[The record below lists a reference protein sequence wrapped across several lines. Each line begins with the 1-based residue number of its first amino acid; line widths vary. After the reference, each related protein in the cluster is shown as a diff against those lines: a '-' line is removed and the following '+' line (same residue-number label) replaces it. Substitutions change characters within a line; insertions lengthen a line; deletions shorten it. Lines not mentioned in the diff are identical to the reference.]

1 MEKEGNK
8 KQQTRARI
16 KTIGAKRFIEKGLR
30 ETMIIDIAEEVGI
43 DRRTIYRYYA
53 SKELLLIEICADYLR
68 NFVNKV
74 ESVSCE
80 HLTSGYEKVVHL
92 FNEYFRLLKEE
103 PDVILF
109 LGMIDTSVGQH
120 IYDVKMYRE
129 LDKHG
134 KKLDAHLAKI
144 IEEGQEDGSI
154 NSRFEPTEYAIT
166 INNSIVA
173 LATRVAIYL
182 PNTLIQGKGFSWKLL
197 LNQGKILIES
207 LKTKK

>member
-16 KTIGAKRFIEKGLR
+16 KSVGAKRFIEAGLR
-30 ETMIIDIAEEVGI
+30 ETMIIDIAKEVGI

-68 NFVNKV
+68 DFVNEV
-74 ESVSCE
+74 ESISCE
-80 HLTSGYEKVVHL
+80 HCANGYEKIKHI
-92 FNEYFRLLKEE
+92 FNEYFKLLKNE

-120 IYDVKMYRE
+120 IYDVQIYRE

-134 KKLDAHLAKI
+134 KRLDIHIAKI
-144 IEEGQEDGSI
+144 IEEGQKDGSI
-154 NSRFEPTEYAIT
+154 NTRFEPTEYAVT

-173 LATRVAIYL
+173 LATRIAIYL
-182 PNTLIQGKGFSWKLL
+182 PNTLIQGEGFSWKLL

-207 LKTKK
+207 LENIQ